1 MSVFFILLVIV
12 VDVVAFV
19 FTDGGQPQS
28 TILKKRQN
36 DKWKVKT
43 SGFNGKLPF
52 AMTSEKRAPRSNDL
66 LSSSLC
72 QTSFFVVVAVVAV
85 VAVVV
90 AVKTKTPR
98 FLQLF
103 TMCNCSN

>member
-1 MSVFFILLVIV
+1 MSVFFIFLVIV
-12 VDVVAFV
+12 VDVAFV

-28 TILKKRQN
+28 TIPKKRQN

-85 VAVVV
+85 VV

-98 FLQLF
+98 CVQLF
-103 TMCNCSN
+103 TMCKCSN